1 MSISIYIMSDIHG
14 IYDKYITMLKE
25 INFNDKDELYI
36 LGDIFDRG
44 DKPLEILEHIV
55 KHKNIHLLIGNHED
69 MFIEAYENDFRDL
82 QLWFMNGGANTY
94 YALCDKGNKYME
106 EAYKYIKKLPLH
118 YTLSYGNF
126 TYLLCHAG
134 VKVPSKKHGLFCPDL
149 IDILNNNCRDD
160 YLWSRDHC
168 ETENMFEDI
177 NIICGHT
184 PTQTIKTVDP
194 TTGALSYSEPK
205 IVQKGS
211 FIYIDC
217 GACFDG
223 GKLGC
228 IELKETGYKSYYV

>member
-1 MSISIYIMSDIHG
+1 MSIYIMSDIHG
-14 IYDKYITMLKE
+14 KYDKFITMLRK
-25 INFNDKDELYI
+25 INFNKDDELYI

-44 DKPLEILEHIV
+44 DKPLEILEYIV
-55 KHKNIHLLIGNHED
+55 RNKNIHLLLGNHEE

-106 EAYKYIKKLPLH
+106 EAYKYIKRLPYY
-118 YTLSYGNF
+118 YTLNYGEFN
-126 TYLLCHAG
+126 YLLCHAG
-134 VKVPSKKHGLFCPDL
+134 INVPKRNHGVRAPDFV
-149 IDILNNNCRDD
+149 DIMEYNCEDD
-160 YLWSRDHC
+160 FLWSRNHT
-168 ETENMFEDI
+168 ETYNILENI
-177 NIICGHT
+177 NVICGHT
-184 PTQTIKTVDP
+184 PTQIIKTVNLK
-194 TTGALSYSEPK
+194 TGILSYGESK

-217 GACFDG
+217 GVCFEE